1 MNQTVDDVKE
11 LSTELIN
18 ALKPVA
24 QKIGDGAE
32 AIYKMAVKDAVITGI
47 ENWIAVAFGLML
59 YAVPLIVWLI
69 IKKKKMPENPTPKD
83 PVMTAKFEGM
93 YRLIYEHNNRFDS
106 ETAFA
111 IISVS
116 LITGFVFGSML
127 IAFNLG
133 DALHYTF
140 NPEYMALKD
149 LLRAVKH

>member
-47 ENWIAVAFGLML
+47 EHWLVVAFGLML

-69 IKKKKMPENPTPKD
+69 LKKKKMPENPTPKD

-93 YRLIYEHNNRFDS
+93 YRWIYEHNNRFDS
-106 ETAFA
+106 DTVFA
-111 IISVS
+111 IINVS
-116 LITGFVFGSML
+116 LIIVVFGSIL